1 MTFSEKCVHKP
12 VTTILVFIL
21 SIVLGIFCTTQ
32 LSVDMYPDMDLPY
45 MLVYTSYDGAGPEE
59 VEQNLTSTLESS
71 LSGVSGL
78 KKMQSRSMGG
88 ISLVI
93 LEFNFGTNL
102 DAAGGD
108 VRDKIDLVRNFLPDD
123 ADSPITIKLDPSM
136 MPIMTLALKGNR
148 TPEELRSLA
157 EDTIESRLEQIDG
170 VASANV
176 FGGREKSINVDI
188 PRDRLEAYGLTI
200 SSVAQMIGIQ
210 NIQSSGGTITSADTN
225 YTIKNDF
232 KYNSL
237 DHLRHTVISYKTGS
251 DEDVRTIRL
260 RDIAD
265 VYEGYKDE
273 STYAYLDGKSC
284 VMINLQKQSGK
295 NSVATAKSVR
305 KTLEKLKAELPSD
318 VEIIE
323 TSNTVDIIS
332 QTIGEVVSS
341 VVMGALLAIAVLFV
355 FLRSLKSTLIVGASI
370 PISVMI
376 TLLCMYLNN
385 ITINMI
391 SMAGLLLGIGML
403 VDNSIVVLE
412 NIYSYIER
420 DTKPRVAAIL
430 GSQEMVA
437 SITGSTLTS
446 VCIFLPMLVF
456 KSKLGIMGQM
466 FNDIAWTIIF
476 SLMSSLIVAMALVPV
491 LCSVLVKKQKTNT
504 ASITYGINR
513 AFNNFFDKLDEKYA
527 NGVTVVLH
535 HRWLA
540 IGIIVALFFISIFA
554 IKFVGFVF
562 MPAAAANSVS
572 VEFTLPQGSKLSVTE
587 ETMREFEAMA
597 LNDLSGVKY
606 STVSVGGT
614 SMISS
619 SSETNTGTVTFTLY
633 KPSERQKGY
642 DNEKSAKEKLR
653 KYFTMFPGASLAFA
667 ANANSASSSSG
678 VSIDIK
684 SDDLQKVMET
694 SKAVEE
700 LLKTKLTDWVTE
712 VDSDLEDGLPQAN
725 IVFDRDRMQEFGL
738 SIYSVGSE
746 IAGVVSGTTASRFTK
761 NGDDINVVVRI
772 AEKDRS
778 KLSDLD
784 SISMVSSSGSR
795 IPLSSFAHYEES
807 TSPVTIYRENQAR
820 IIHVTAKPVEGLSLG
835 DVQKEVEKAISE
847 NILVDE
853 GVTIGYSGDMADFME
868 AIVNFGMVIILAAFL
883 VFVVMASQF
892 ESILDPFIV
901 ILTIP
906 LSFIGVVFIYAI
918 SGNQLNIV
926 TVIGMLVLVGTIV
939 NNGIVLVDYT
949 NLLRKRG
956 YTLEEACGEEPSAP
970 DSDVDAHDSNLA
982 RSDGVLPR
990 RRLTEYAADFS
1001 HGVRRNDVRFGDD
1014 TLPHA
1019 FDILHL
1025 QLAKIEERGE
1035 KSRHRRPPSSRRSG
1049 IEGGTRSRNRR
1060 EVQSEVREGK
1070 GEGHSKSEQN
1080 HGKIHGGRNLMG
1092 YVENIKIH
1100 AGVQK
1105 RVELIFSQ
1113 AIEEDFAQLFKDNKV
1128 ACRYTKLNN
1137 VMGAGYSNPRL
1148 GDAIWPQLNVMYIIY
1163 CDEDECKKIVGIAEK
1178 LREQYIGE
1186 GIACFVSEATEM

>member
-1 MTFSEKCVHKP
+1 MTFSEKCVNKP
-12 VTTILVFIL
+12 VTTVLLFIL

-88 ISLVI
+88 ISLVM

-108 VRDKIDLVRNFLPDD
+108 VRDKIDLVRNFLPDG

-136 MPIMTLALKGNR
+136 MPIMTLALRGSR

-170 VASANV
+170 IASANV

-210 NIQSSGGTITSADTN
+210 NVQSSGGTITSGDMN
-225 YTIKNDF
+225 YTIKNDG
-232 KYNSL
+232 KYKSL
-237 DHLRHTVISYKTGS
+237 DDLRNTVISYKPGS
-251 DEDVRTIRL
+251 DSAVRTIRL

-295 NSVATAKSVR
+295 NSVAAAKNVR
-305 KTLEKLKAELPSD
+305 KAIEKLKAELPSD

-341 VVMGALLAIAVLFV
+341 VISGALLAVAVLFI

-430 GSQEMVA
+430 GSQEMVS

-491 LCSVLVKKQKTNT
+491 LCSVLVKKHKASNTN
-504 ASITYGINR
+504 SISYGMNR
-513 AFNNFFDKLDEKYA
+513 AFNKFFDSLDEKYA
-527 NGVTVVLH
+527 NGVTAVLH
-535 HRWLA
+535 HRKLA
-540 IGIIVALFFISIFA
+540 IAAVVGLFLLSIFA

-597 LNDLSGVKY
+597 LKDLTGVKY

-633 KPSERQKGY
+633 KPSEREKGY
-642 DNEKSAKEKLR
+642 DNEKTAKEKLR
-653 KYFTMFPGASLAFA
+653 KYFNMFPGADLAFA

-678 VSIDIK
+678 VSIDVRG
-684 SDDLQKVMET
+684 DDLQEVMAT
-694 SKAVEE
+694 SKDIEE

-712 VDSDLEDGLPQAN
+712 VNSDLEDGLPQAN

-738 SIYSVGSE
+738 SIYSVGAE
-746 IAGVVSGTTASRFTK
+746 IAGVISGTTASRFTK

-772 AEKDRS
+772 SEKDRS

-784 SISMVSSSGSR
+784 SISMVSSSGAR

-820 IIHVTAKPVEGLSLG
+820 IIHVTAKPIEGLSLG

-847 NILVDE
+847 NIMLEE

-883 VFVVMASQF
+883 VFIVMASQF

-956 YTLEEACGEEPSAP
+956 YTLEEACIQAARNRLRPILMSTLTTVISLAPMAFFPGEGSQSMQPISLTVFGGMTFGSVMTLFIMPSIYYIF
-970 DSDVDAHDSNLA
+970 NL
-982 RSDGVLPR
+982 
-990 RRLTEYAADFS
+990 RRLKKEAKRAKKEGRPLPEDPALTAVSPKGNSLKERAKYEKEKAKAIAKA
-1001 HGVRRNDVRFGDD
+1001 NKIMEKYMGD
-1014 TLPHA
+1014 
-1019 FDILHL
+1019 
-1025 QLAKIEERGE
+1025 
-1035 KSRHRRPPSSRRSG
+1035 G
-1049 IEGGTRSRNRR
+1049 I
-1060 EVQSEVREGK
+1060 
-1070 GEGHSKSEQN
+1070 
-1080 HGKIHGGRNLMG
+1080 
-1092 YVENIKIH
+1092 
-1100 AGVQK
+1100 
-1105 RVELIFSQ
+1105 
-1113 AIEEDFAQLFKDNKV
+1113 
-1128 ACRYTKLNN
+1128 
-1137 VMGAGYSNPRL
+1137 
-1148 GDAIWPQLNVMYIIY
+1148 
-1163 CDEDECKKIVGIAEK
+1163 
-1178 LREQYIGE
+1178 
-1186 GIACFVSEATEM
+1186 

>member
-1 MTFSEKCVHKP
+1 MTFSEKCVNKP
-12 VTTILVFIL
+12 VTTVLLFIL

-88 ISLVI
+88 ISLVM

-108 VRDKIDLVRNFLPDD
+108 VRDKIDLVRNFLPDG

-136 MPIMTLALKGNR
+136 MPIMTLALRGSR

-170 VASANV
+170 IASANV

-210 NIQSSGGTITSADTN
+210 NVQSSGGTITSGDMN
-225 YTIKNDF
+225 YTIKNDG
-232 KYNSL
+232 KYKSL
-237 DHLRHTVISYKTGS
+237 DDLRNTVISYKPGS
-251 DEDVRTIRL
+251 DSAVRTIRL

-295 NSVATAKSVR
+295 NSVAAAKNVR
-305 KTLEKLKAELPSD
+305 KAIEKLKAELPSD

-341 VVMGALLAIAVLFV
+341 VISGALLAVAVLFI

-430 GSQEMVA
+430 GSQEMVS

-491 LCSVLVKKQKTNT
+491 LCSVLVKKHKASNTN
-504 ASITYGINR
+504 SISYGMNR
-513 AFNNFFDKLDEKYA
+513 AFNKFFDSLDEKYA
-527 NGVTVVLH
+527 TGVTAVLH
-535 HRWLA
+535 HRRLA
-540 IGIIVALFFISIFA
+540 IAAVVGLFLLSIFA

-597 LNDLSGVKY
+597 LKDLTGVKY

-633 KPSERQKGY
+633 KPSEREKGY
-642 DNEKSAKEKLR
+642 DNEKTAKEKLR
-653 KYFTMFPGASLAFA
+653 KYFNMFPGADLAFA

-678 VSIDIK
+678 VSIDVRG
-684 SDDLQKVMET
+684 DDLQEVMAT
-694 SKAVEE
+694 SKDIEE

-712 VDSDLEDGLPQAN
+712 VNSDLEDGLPQAN

-738 SIYSVGSE
+738 SIYSVGAE
-746 IAGVVSGTTASRFTK
+746 IAGVISGTTASRFTK

-772 AEKDRS
+772 SEKDRS

-784 SISMVSSSGSR
+784 SISMVSSSGAR

-820 IIHVTAKPVEGLSLG
+820 IIHVTAKPIEGLSLG

-847 NILVDE
+847 NIMLEE

-883 VFVVMASQF
+883 VFIVMASQF

-956 YTLEEACGEEPSAP
+956 YTLEEACIQAARNRLRPILMSTLTTVISLAPMAFFPGEGSQSMQPISLTVFGGMTFGSVMTLFIMPSIYYIF
-970 DSDVDAHDSNLA
+970 NL
-982 RSDGVLPR
+982 
-990 RRLTEYAADFS
+990 RRLKKEAKRAKKEGRPLPEDPALTAVSPKGNSLKERAKYEREKAKAIAKA
-1001 HGVRRNDVRFGDD
+1001 NKIMEKYMGD
-1014 TLPHA
+1014 
-1019 FDILHL
+1019 
-1025 QLAKIEERGE
+1025 
-1035 KSRHRRPPSSRRSG
+1035 G
-1049 IEGGTRSRNRR
+1049 I
-1060 EVQSEVREGK
+1060 
-1070 GEGHSKSEQN
+1070 
-1080 HGKIHGGRNLMG
+1080 
-1092 YVENIKIH
+1092 
-1100 AGVQK
+1100 
-1105 RVELIFSQ
+1105 
-1113 AIEEDFAQLFKDNKV
+1113 
-1128 ACRYTKLNN
+1128 
-1137 VMGAGYSNPRL
+1137 
-1148 GDAIWPQLNVMYIIY
+1148 
-1163 CDEDECKKIVGIAEK
+1163 
-1178 LREQYIGE
+1178 
-1186 GIACFVSEATEM
+1186 

>member
-1 MTFSEKCVHKP
+1 MTFSEKCVNKP
-12 VTTILVFIL
+12 VTTVLLFIL

-88 ISLVI
+88 ISLVM

-108 VRDKIDLVRNFLPDD
+108 VRDKIDLVRNFLPDG

-136 MPIMTLALKGNR
+136 MPIMTLALRGSR

-170 VASANV
+170 IASANV

-210 NIQSSGGTITSADTN
+210 NVQSSGGTITSGDMN
-225 YTIKNDF
+225 YTIKNDG
-232 KYNSL
+232 KYKSL
-237 DHLRHTVISYKTGS
+237 DDLRNTVISYKPGS
-251 DEDVRTIRL
+251 DSAVRTIRL

-295 NSVATAKSVR
+295 NSVAAAKNVR
-305 KTLEKLKAELPSD
+305 KAIEKLKAELPSD

-341 VVMGALLAIAVLFV
+341 VISGALLAVAVLFI

-430 GSQEMVA
+430 GSQEMVS

-491 LCSVLVKKQKTNT
+491 LCSVLVKKHKASNTN
-504 ASITYGINR
+504 SISYGMNR
-513 AFNNFFDKLDEKYA
+513 AFNKFFDSLDEKYA
-527 NGVTVVLH
+527 TGVTAVLH
-535 HRWLA
+535 HRRLA
-540 IGIIVALFFISIFA
+540 IAAVVGLFLLSIFA

-597 LNDLSGVKY
+597 LKDLTGVKY

-633 KPSERQKGY
+633 KPSEREKGY
-642 DNEKSAKEKLR
+642 DNEKTAKEKLR
-653 KYFTMFPGASLAFA
+653 KYFNMFPGADLAFA

-678 VSIDIK
+678 VSIDVRG
-684 SDDLQKVMET
+684 DDLQEVMAT
-694 SKAVEE
+694 SKDIEE

-712 VDSDLEDGLPQAN
+712 VNSDLEDGLPQAN

-738 SIYSVGSE
+738 SIYSVGAE
-746 IAGVVSGTTASRFTK
+746 IAGVISGTTASRFTK

-772 AEKDRS
+772 SEKDRS

-784 SISMVSSSGSR
+784 SISMVSSSGAR

-820 IIHVTAKPVEGLSLG
+820 IIHVTAKPIEGLSLG

-847 NILVDE
+847 NIMLEE

-883 VFVVMASQF
+883 VFIVMASQF

-956 YTLEEACGEEPSAP
+956 YTLEEACIQAARNRLRPILMSTLTTVISLAPMAFFPGEGSQSMQPISLTVFGGMTFGSVMTLFIMPSIYYIF
-970 DSDVDAHDSNLA
+970 NL
-982 RSDGVLPR
+982 
-990 RRLTEYAADFS
+990 RRLKKEAKRAKKEGRPLPEDPALTAVSPKGNSLKERAKYEKEKAKAIAKA
-1001 HGVRRNDVRFGDD
+1001 NKIMEKYMGD
-1014 TLPHA
+1014 
-1019 FDILHL
+1019 
-1025 QLAKIEERGE
+1025 
-1035 KSRHRRPPSSRRSG
+1035 G
-1049 IEGGTRSRNRR
+1049 I
-1060 EVQSEVREGK
+1060 
-1070 GEGHSKSEQN
+1070 
-1080 HGKIHGGRNLMG
+1080 
-1092 YVENIKIH
+1092 
-1100 AGVQK
+1100 
-1105 RVELIFSQ
+1105 
-1113 AIEEDFAQLFKDNKV
+1113 
-1128 ACRYTKLNN
+1128 
-1137 VMGAGYSNPRL
+1137 
-1148 GDAIWPQLNVMYIIY
+1148 
-1163 CDEDECKKIVGIAEK
+1163 
-1178 LREQYIGE
+1178 
-1186 GIACFVSEATEM
+1186 

>member
-32 LSVDMYPDMDLPY
+32 LSVDMYPDMALPY

-78 KKMQSRSMGG
+78 KKMQSQSMGG

-136 MPIMTLALKGNR
+136 MPIMTLALRGNR
-148 TPEELRSLA
+148 TPEEMRSLA

-210 NIQSSGGTITSADTN
+210 NIQSSGGTITSGDTN
-225 YTIKNDF
+225 YTIKNDG
-232 KYNSL
+232 KYKSL
-237 DHLRHTVISYKTGS
+237 DDLRNTVISYKPGS
-251 DEDVRTIRL
+251 DAAVRTIRL

-284 VMINLQKQSGK
+284 VMISLQKQSGK

-332 QTIGEVVSS
+332 QTIGEVISS

-437 SITGSTLTS
+437 SITGSTLTP

-476 SLMSSLIVAMALVPV
+476 SLLSSLIVAMALVPV

-597 LNDLSGVKY
+597 LNDLSGVEY

-633 KPSERQKGY
+633 KPSERKKGY
-642 DNEKSAKEKLR
+642 DNEKTAKEKLR

-853 GVTIGYSGDMADFME
+853 GVTIGYSGDMAEFME

-956 YTLEEACGEEPSAP
+956 YTLEEACIQAARNRLRPILMSTLTTVISLAPMAFFPGEGSQSMQPISLTVFGGMTFGSMMTLFLMPSIYYIF
-970 DSDVDAHDSNLA
+970 NL
-982 RSDGVLPR
+982 
-990 RRLTEYAADFS
+990 RRLKKEAKRAA
-1001 HGVRRNDVRFGDD
+1001 
-1014 TLPHA
+1014 
-1019 FDILHL
+1019 
-1025 QLAKIEERGE
+1025 
-1035 KSRHRRPPSSRRSG
+1035 
-1049 IEGGTRSRNRR
+1049 IEGRPVP
-1060 EVQSEVREGK
+1060 EDPALK
-1070 GEGHSKSEQN
+1070 GAPAIGIDEKAKAKYEKEKAKAIAKAN
-1080 HGKIHGGRNLMG
+1080 KIMEKYMG
-1092 YVENIKIH
+1092 
-1100 AGVQK
+1100 
-1105 RVELIFSQ
+1105 
-1113 AIEEDFAQLFKDNKV
+1113 D
-1128 ACRYTKLNN
+1128 
-1137 VMGAGYSNPRL
+1137 
-1148 GDAIWPQLNVMYIIY
+1148 
-1163 CDEDECKKIVGIAEK
+1163 GI
-1178 LREQYIGE
+1178 
-1186 GIACFVSEATEM
+1186 

>member
-136 MPIMTLALKGNR
+136 MPIMTLALRGNR

-210 NIQSSGGTITSADTN
+210 NIQSSGGTITSGDTN
-225 YTIKNDF
+225 YTIKNDG
-232 KYNSL
+232 KYKSL
-237 DHLRHTVISYKTGS
+237 DDLRNTVISYKPGS
-251 DEDVRTIRL
+251 DASVRTIRL

-332 QTIGEVVSS
+332 QTIGEVISS

-956 YTLEEACGEEPSAP
+956 YTLEEACIQAARNRLRPILMSTLTTVISLAPMAFFPGEGSQSMQPISLTVFGGMTFGSVMTLFLMPSIYYIF
-970 DSDVDAHDSNLA
+970 NL
-982 RSDGVLPR
+982 
-990 RRLTEYAADFS
+990 RRLKKEAKRAA
-1001 HGVRRNDVRFGDD
+1001 
-1014 TLPHA
+1014 
-1019 FDILHL
+1019 
-1025 QLAKIEERGE
+1025 IEGRPVPEDPALKGAPAIGIDE
-1035 KSRHRRPPSSRRSG
+1035 KSKAKYEKEKAKAIAKANKIMEKYMGDG
-1049 IEGGTRSRNRR
+1049 I
-1060 EVQSEVREGK
+1060 
-1070 GEGHSKSEQN
+1070 
-1080 HGKIHGGRNLMG
+1080 
-1092 YVENIKIH
+1092 
-1100 AGVQK
+1100 
-1105 RVELIFSQ
+1105 
-1113 AIEEDFAQLFKDNKV
+1113 
-1128 ACRYTKLNN
+1128 
-1137 VMGAGYSNPRL
+1137 
-1148 GDAIWPQLNVMYIIY
+1148 
-1163 CDEDECKKIVGIAEK
+1163 
-1178 LREQYIGE
+1178 
-1186 GIACFVSEATEM
+1186 

>member
-1 MTFSEKCVHKP
+1 MTFSEKCVNKP
-12 VTTILVFIL
+12 VTTVLLFIL

-78 KKMQSRSMGG
+78 KKMQSQSMGG
-88 ISLVI
+88 ISLVM

-108 VRDKIDLVRNFLPDD
+108 VRDKIDLVRNFLPDG

-136 MPIMTLALKGNR
+136 MPIMTLALRGSR

-170 VASANV
+170 IASANV

-210 NIQSSGGTITSADTN
+210 NVQSSGGTITSGDMN
-225 YTIKNDF
+225 YTIKNDG
-232 KYNSL
+232 KYKSL
-237 DHLRHTVISYKTGS
+237 DDLRNTVISYKPGS
-251 DEDVRTIRL
+251 DSAVRTIRL

-295 NSVATAKSVR
+295 NSVAAAKNVR
-305 KTLEKLKAELPSD
+305 KAIEKLKAELPSD

-341 VVMGALLAIAVLFV
+341 VISGALLAVAVLFI

-430 GSQEMVA
+430 GSQEMVS

-491 LCSVLVKKQKTNT
+491 LCSVLVKKQKASNTN
-504 ASITYGINR
+504 SISYGMNR
-513 AFNNFFDKLDEKYA
+513 AFNKFFDSLDEKYA
-527 NGVTVVLH
+527 NGVTAVLH
-535 HRWLA
+535 HRKLA
-540 IGIIVALFFISIFA
+540 IAAVVGLFLLSIFA

-597 LNDLSGVKY
+597 LKDLTGVKY

-633 KPSERQKGY
+633 KPSEREKGY
-642 DNEKSAKEKLR
+642 DNEKTAKEKLR
-653 KYFTMFPGASLAFA
+653 KYFNMFPGADLAFA

-678 VSIDIK
+678 VSIDVRG
-684 SDDLQKVMET
+684 DDLQEVMAT
-694 SKAVEE
+694 SKDIEE

-712 VDSDLEDGLPQAN
+712 VNSDLEDGLPQAN

-738 SIYSVGSE
+738 SIYSVGAE
-746 IAGVVSGTTASRFTK
+746 IAGVISGTTASRFTK

-772 AEKDRS
+772 SEKDRS

-784 SISMVSSSGSR
+784 SISMVSSSGAR

-807 TSPVTIYRENQAR
+807 TSPVTIFRENQAR
-820 IIHVTAKPVEGLSLG
+820 IIHVTAKPIEGLSLG

-847 NILVDE
+847 NIMLEE

-883 VFVVMASQF
+883 VFIVMASQF

-956 YTLEEACGEEPSAP
+956 YTLEEACIQAARNRLRPILMSTLTTVISLAPMAFFPGEGSQSMQPISLTVFGGMTFGSMMTLFLMPSIYYIF
-970 DSDVDAHDSNLA
+970 NL
-982 RSDGVLPR
+982 
-990 RRLTEYAADFS
+990 RRLKKEAKRAKKEGRPLPEDPALTAVSPKGNSLKERAKYEKEKAKAIAKA
-1001 HGVRRNDVRFGDD
+1001 NKIMEKYMGD
-1014 TLPHA
+1014 
-1019 FDILHL
+1019 
-1025 QLAKIEERGE
+1025 
-1035 KSRHRRPPSSRRSG
+1035 G
-1049 IEGGTRSRNRR
+1049 I
-1060 EVQSEVREGK
+1060 
-1070 GEGHSKSEQN
+1070 
-1080 HGKIHGGRNLMG
+1080 
-1092 YVENIKIH
+1092 
-1100 AGVQK
+1100 
-1105 RVELIFSQ
+1105 
-1113 AIEEDFAQLFKDNKV
+1113 
-1128 ACRYTKLNN
+1128 
-1137 VMGAGYSNPRL
+1137 
-1148 GDAIWPQLNVMYIIY
+1148 
-1163 CDEDECKKIVGIAEK
+1163 
-1178 LREQYIGE
+1178 
-1186 GIACFVSEATEM
+1186 

>member
-210 NIQSSGGTITSADTN
+210 NIQSSGGTITSGDTN
-225 YTIKNDF
+225 YTIKNDG
-232 KYNSL
+232 KYKSL
-237 DHLRHTVISYKTGS
+237 DDLRNTVISYKPGS
-251 DEDVRTIRL
+251 DAAVRTIRL

-633 KPSERQKGY
+633 KPSERKKGY

-956 YTLEEACGEEPSAP
+956 YTLEEACIQAARNRLRPILMSTLTTVISLAPMAFFPGEGSQSMQPISLTVFGGMTFGSVMTLFLMPSIYYIF
-970 DSDVDAHDSNLA
+970 NL
-982 RSDGVLPR
+982 
-990 RRLTEYAADFS
+990 RRLKKEAKRAA
-1001 HGVRRNDVRFGDD
+1001 
-1014 TLPHA
+1014 
-1019 FDILHL
+1019 
-1025 QLAKIEERGE
+1025 IEGRPVPEDPALKGTPAIGIDE
-1035 KSRHRRPPSSRRSG
+1035 KSKAKYEKEKAKAIAKANKIMEKYMGDG
-1049 IEGGTRSRNRR
+1049 I
-1060 EVQSEVREGK
+1060 
-1070 GEGHSKSEQN
+1070 
-1080 HGKIHGGRNLMG
+1080 
-1092 YVENIKIH
+1092 
-1100 AGVQK
+1100 
-1105 RVELIFSQ
+1105 
-1113 AIEEDFAQLFKDNKV
+1113 
-1128 ACRYTKLNN
+1128 
-1137 VMGAGYSNPRL
+1137 
-1148 GDAIWPQLNVMYIIY
+1148 
-1163 CDEDECKKIVGIAEK
+1163 
-1178 LREQYIGE
+1178 
-1186 GIACFVSEATEM
+1186 

>member
-136 MPIMTLALKGNR
+136 RPIMTLALRGNR

-210 NIQSSGGTITSADTN
+210 NIQSSGGTITSGDTN
-225 YTIKNDF
+225 YTIKNDG
-232 KYNSL
+232 KYKSL
-237 DHLRHTVISYKTGS
+237 DDLRNTVISYKPGS
-251 DEDVRTIRL
+251 DAAVRTIRL

-332 QTIGEVVSS
+332 QTIGEVISS

-476 SLMSSLIVAMALVPV
+476 SLLSSLIVAMALVPV

-562 MPAAAANSVS
+562 MPSAAANSVS

-633 KPSERQKGY
+633 KPSERKKGY
-642 DNEKSAKEKLR
+642 DNEKTAKEKLR

-868 AIVNFGMVIILAAFL
+868 EIVNFGMVIILAAFL

-956 YTLEEACGEEPSAP
+956 YTLEEACIQAARNRLRPILMSTLTTVISLAPMAFFPGEGSQSMQPISLTVFGGMTFGSVMTLFLMPSIYYIF
-970 DSDVDAHDSNLA
+970 NL
-982 RSDGVLPR
+982 
-990 RRLTEYAADFS
+990 RRLKKEAKRAA
-1001 HGVRRNDVRFGDD
+1001 
-1014 TLPHA
+1014 
-1019 FDILHL
+1019 
-1025 QLAKIEERGE
+1025 IEGRPVPEDPALKGAPAIGIDE
-1035 KSRHRRPPSSRRSG
+1035 KSKAKYEKEKAKAIAKANKIMEKYMGDG
-1049 IEGGTRSRNRR
+1049 I
-1060 EVQSEVREGK
+1060 
-1070 GEGHSKSEQN
+1070 
-1080 HGKIHGGRNLMG
+1080 
-1092 YVENIKIH
+1092 
-1100 AGVQK
+1100 
-1105 RVELIFSQ
+1105 
-1113 AIEEDFAQLFKDNKV
+1113 
-1128 ACRYTKLNN
+1128 
-1137 VMGAGYSNPRL
+1137 
-1148 GDAIWPQLNVMYIIY
+1148 
-1163 CDEDECKKIVGIAEK
+1163 
-1178 LREQYIGE
+1178 
-1186 GIACFVSEATEM
+1186 

>member
-1 MTFSEKCVHKP
+1 MTFSEKCVNKP
-12 VTTILVFIL
+12 VTTVLLFIL

-78 KKMQSRSMGG
+78 KKMQSQSMGG
-88 ISLVI
+88 ISLVM

-108 VRDKIDLVRNFLPDD
+108 VRDKIDLVRNFLPDG

-136 MPIMTLALKGNR
+136 MPIMTLALRGSR

-170 VASANV
+170 IASANV

-210 NIQSSGGTITSADTN
+210 NVQSSGGTITSGDMN
-225 YTIKNDF
+225 YTIKNDG
-232 KYNSL
+232 KYKSL
-237 DHLRHTVISYKTGS
+237 DDLRNTVISYKPGS
-251 DEDVRTIRL
+251 DSAVRTIRL

-295 NSVATAKSVR
+295 NSVAAAKNVR
-305 KTLEKLKAELPSD
+305 KAIEKLKAELPSD

-341 VVMGALLAIAVLFV
+341 VISGALLAVAVLFI

-430 GSQEMVA
+430 GSQEMVS

-491 LCSVLVKKQKTNT
+491 LCSVLVKKHKASNTN
-504 ASITYGINR
+504 SISYGMNR
-513 AFNNFFDKLDEKYA
+513 AFNKFFDSLDEKYA
-527 NGVTVVLH
+527 NGVTAVLH
-535 HRWLA
+535 HRKLA
-540 IGIIVALFFISIFA
+540 IAAVVGLFLLSIFA

-597 LNDLSGVKY
+597 LKDLTGVKY

-633 KPSERQKGY
+633 KPSEREKGY
-642 DNEKSAKEKLR
+642 DNEKTAKEKLR
-653 KYFTMFPGASLAFA
+653 KYFNMFPGADLAFA

-678 VSIDIK
+678 VSIDVRG
-684 SDDLQKVMET
+684 DDLQEVMAT
-694 SKAVEE
+694 SKDIEE

-712 VDSDLEDGLPQAN
+712 VNSDLEDGLPQAN

-738 SIYSVGSE
+738 SIYSVGAE
-746 IAGVVSGTTASRFTK
+746 IAGVISGTTASRFTK

-772 AEKDRS
+772 SEKDRS

-784 SISMVSSSGSR
+784 SISMVSSSGAR

-807 TSPVTIYRENQAR
+807 TSPVTIFRENQAR
-820 IIHVTAKPVEGLSLG
+820 IIHVTAKPIDGLSLG

-847 NILVDE
+847 NIMLEE

-883 VFVVMASQF
+883 VFIVMASQF

-956 YTLEEACGEEPSAP
+956 YTLEEACIQAARNRLRPILMSTLTTVISLAPMAFFPGEGSQSMQPISLTVFGGMTFGSVMTLFIMPSIYYIF
-970 DSDVDAHDSNLA
+970 NL
-982 RSDGVLPR
+982 
-990 RRLTEYAADFS
+990 RRLKKEAKRAKKEGRPLPEDPALTAVSPKGNSLKERAKYEKEKAKAIAKA
-1001 HGVRRNDVRFGDD
+1001 NKIMEKYMGD
-1014 TLPHA
+1014 
-1019 FDILHL
+1019 
-1025 QLAKIEERGE
+1025 
-1035 KSRHRRPPSSRRSG
+1035 G
-1049 IEGGTRSRNRR
+1049 I
-1060 EVQSEVREGK
+1060 
-1070 GEGHSKSEQN
+1070 
-1080 HGKIHGGRNLMG
+1080 
-1092 YVENIKIH
+1092 
-1100 AGVQK
+1100 
-1105 RVELIFSQ
+1105 
-1113 AIEEDFAQLFKDNKV
+1113 
-1128 ACRYTKLNN
+1128 
-1137 VMGAGYSNPRL
+1137 
-1148 GDAIWPQLNVMYIIY
+1148 
-1163 CDEDECKKIVGIAEK
+1163 
-1178 LREQYIGE
+1178 
-1186 GIACFVSEATEM
+1186 